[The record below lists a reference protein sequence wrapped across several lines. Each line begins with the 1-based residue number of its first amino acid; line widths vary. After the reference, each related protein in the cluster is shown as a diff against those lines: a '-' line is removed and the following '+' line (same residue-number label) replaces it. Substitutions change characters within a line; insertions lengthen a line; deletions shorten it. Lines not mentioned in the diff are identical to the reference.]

1 MISGSI
7 RCVIKEWIEP
17 KTVAV
22 VGASR
27 DPKKLGALVF
37 KNLLQT
43 GYAGRLI
50 PVNPA
55 ADEVMGHEAY
65 SRVSKIPGKVDLAV
79 IVVPAGA
86 VASVIRDLGKKKV
99 ALAVIISAGFKEVGE
114 EGIKLEADLVK
125 LARKMGVR
133 FIGPNCLGFMNPL
146 IGLNATFSSTLPR
159 PGTVSFISQS
169 GAMGVATLDWATESR
184 LGFRAF
190 VSIGN
195 HADINEID
203 LLEYFGQDP
212 KTKVILLYLESFTD
226 GRRFVE
232 IASRIT
238 PFKPVVV
245 VKAGRT
251 YKSLQAIQTHTG
263 SLAGSAEIADQ
274 ALKQAG
280 VLVARTTEELF
291 DYALSLSL
299 APRLKTP
306 SVGIVTNA
314 GGPGVLAVDE
324 LRHTKLIAPELHGT
338 TVRALR
344 KFIPPAGSTHN
355 PIDVLGDAPASRFIR
370 AAETTLKDQNV
381 GGLIAVVTPQTTTDV
396 DAIATGLSQLKRKT
410 TKPIVTTLMGGEHV
424 EFGRGILHENGLPE
438 FATPERA
445 IGAMN
450 ALRWGSPKARV
461 LQQPKEGTKKL
472 PHKFTRP
479 GAQQLH
485 PLDVHDLLKPYGF
498 KIVKTHLIT
507 HAEDLWHVEF
517 PAVMKVATAKIIH
530 KKAVGGVA
538 FVHNLPA
545 AQQAFA
551 EMMRVTKEAGGKA
564 SEGVLVQPEIEGGT
578 EIMLGAK
585 RDPAFGIIVLVGLGG
600 VFVEVAKDTALRLGP
615 VDKDLA
621 TEMVSS
627 LRVVRHLTH
636 QQHTQIVHALVQ
648 MSKLMYEHPQIVEI
662 DVNPLSLTSQGPLVL
677 DARVFTTIEAAT
689 A

>member
-1 MISGSI
+1 M
-7 RCVIKEWIEP
+7 IKEWIEP

-65 SRVSKIPGKVDLAV
+65 SRVSKIPGQVDLAV
-79 IVVPAGA
+79 IVVPAVA
-86 VASVIRDLGKKKV
+86 VAGIIRDLGKKKV
-99 ALAVIISAGFKEVGE
+99 PLAVIISAGFKEVGL

-125 LARKMGVR
+125 VARAAGVR

-146 IGLNATFSSTLPR
+146 IGLNATFCSTLPR
-159 PGTVSFISQS
+159 PGSVSFISQS

-195 HADINEID
+195 HADMNEID
-203 LLEYFGQDP
+203 LLEYFGQDA
-212 KTKVILLYLESFTD
+212 KTKVILLYLESFSN

-232 IASRIT
+232 VASRIT
-238 PFKPVVV
+238 PRKPIVV

-280 VLVARTTEELF
+280 VIVARTSEELF
-291 DYALSLSL
+291 DFALSLSL

-324 LRHTKLIAPELHGT
+324 LRHTQLIAPELQES
-338 TVRALR
+338 TVRDLR

-381 GGLIAVVTPQTTTDV
+381 GGLIAIVTPQTTTDV
-396 DAIATGLSQLKRKT
+396 DAIASGLGQLRRNT
-410 TKPIVTTLMGGEHV
+410 SKPIVTTLMGGEHV
-424 EFGRGILHENGLPE
+424 EFGRGILHENNLAE
-438 FATPERA
+438 YATPERA
-445 IGAMN
+445 VGAMSV
-450 ALRWGSPKARV
+450 LRWSAKRSRV
-461 LQQPKEGTKKL
+461 LKPPQEGRKRL
-472 PHKFTRP
+472 PYKFTRP

-498 KIVKTHLIT
+498 KIVNTHLIT
-507 HAEDLWHVEF
+507 HVEDLWHVEF

-538 FVHNLPA
+538 FVHNLSA
-545 AQQAFA
+545 AQKAFA
-551 EMMRVTKEAGGKA
+551 DMMQVTRAAGGR
-564 SEGVLVQPEIEGGT
+564 SNEGVLVQPEIQGGT

-585 RDPAFGIIVLVGLGG
+585 RDPAFGVILLVGLGG
-600 VFVEVAKDTALRLGP
+600 VFVEVAKDTTLRLGP
-615 VDKDLA
+615 VDKELA

-648 MSKLMYEHPQIVEI
+648 LSKLMYAHPQIVEI
-662 DVNPLSLTSQGPLVL
+662 DINPLSLTAHGPVVL
-677 DARVFTTIEAAT
+677 DARVFTTLEAAS